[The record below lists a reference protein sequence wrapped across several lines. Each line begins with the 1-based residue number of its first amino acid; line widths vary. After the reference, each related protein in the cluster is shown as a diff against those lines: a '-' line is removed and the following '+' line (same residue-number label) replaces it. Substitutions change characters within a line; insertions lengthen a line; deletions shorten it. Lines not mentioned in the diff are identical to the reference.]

1 MSWNCPKASK
11 SLVVCSAGLIIAGA
25 LLPCLPGLSGGA
37 LGRDSRSKSAFAHG
51 RELYMS
57 TCHGCH
63 RLGKN
68 VVKPGKD
75 IDISDKLA
83 SLEIF
88 SDFLSKGSGAMPA
101 FPQIVENRTDIE
113 DLYEFT
119 RSLKNQS
126 WEYPEED
133 PPESYPDNEI
143 PTRKPRPRKDGA
155 R

>member
-11 SLVVCSAGLIIAGA
+11 SLVVCSAVLIIAGA
-25 LLPCLPGLSGGA
+25 LLPCFSGRA
-37 LGRDSRSKSAFAHG
+37 LGRDSRSKSAFTHG
-51 RELYMS
+51 REIYMS

-101 FPQIVENRTDIE
+101 FPQIVESRTDIE

-133 PPESYPDNEI
+133 PPENEI
-143 PTRKPRPRKDGA
+143 PTRKPRPRKDRA